1 MKPEILFL
9 SFFFFFFPLINLLNS
24 ALDPGLRESD
34 PHFFS
39 LLNTDFKNLFPYLRK
54 LQLCLASVGI
64 DGRELSEA
72 KTRLPV
78 WVTDVWWCT
87 VGKPRFKFI
96 PCWSQRRKSLHF
108 SLEKLSQRGC
118 FTKIA
123 GGRSHFKC
131 LLRDDAQ
138 VQRCERCGTAHSSS
152 RETNRLWKD
161 QRCTKE
167 FVWYPLRRNNLLRKS
182 RKKASS
188 HFLLRIKEFL
198 KRFSDDYKVL
208 KEYWS
213 HRKKGITHEIEIV
226 FQSN

>member
-1 MKPEILFL
+1 MGVRSSL
-9 SFFFFFFPLINLLNS
+9 
-24 ALDPGLRESD
+24 
-34 PHFFS
+34 FS

-64 DGRELSEA
+64 AVRELSLA

-96 PCWSQRRKSLHF
+96 PCWSQRWKSLHF
-108 SLEKLSQRGC
+108 SLERLSRRGC

-138 VQRCERCGTAHSSS
+138 VQRCEWCGTAHSSS

-161 QRCTKE
+161 ERCTE
-167 FVWYPLRRNNLLRKS
+167 FVWCALRRNNLLRKN
-182 RKKASS
+182 RKKAPS
-188 HFLLRIKEFL
+188 HSLLRIKESL

-208 KEYWS
+208 KEY
-213 HRKKGITHEIEIV
+213 
-226 FQSN
+226 